1 MKKIILS
8 GVAVISLTAAMA
20 QTPYVNVSVGYGLG
34 IPGEKL
40 GTNSTTASNGDKTA
54 ENVYGTLGQGLSFG
68 ITPGY
73 FFNEHIGAEIGFNY
87 FMGSEVEVQTTATP
101 YGTAT
106 VTANSNQMRM
116 TPSLVLR
123 TGSEGL
129 YAYAKTGIVMPLG
142 GTTYTK
148 IDDTGAAGPN
158 TANTSEFE
166 TKGAF
171 SWGFSGALGVNYSIN
186 EMFSVF
192 GEANA
197 VHLRINAKTRTMT
210 AATSN
215 GVDVMGALT
224 TYDKEITYQDE
235 LNNSSNNSSY
245 NTNYSTATAKDD
257 LRTRNN
263 FGALFL
269 NIGLKINF

>member
-20 QTPYVNVSVGYGLG
+20 QNPYVNVSVGYGLG
-34 IPGEKL
+34 LPGEPL

-54 ENVYGTLGQGLSFG
+54 ENVYGTFGQGLSIG
-68 ITPGY
+68 LAPGY
-73 FFNEHIGAEIGFNY
+73 FINEHFGAELGFNY
-87 FMGSEVEVQTTATP
+87 FMGSKIDASTVSTP

-106 VTANSNQMRM
+106 TTVHSSQIRM
-116 TPSLVLR
+116 TPTLVFR

-129 YAYAKTGIVMPLG
+129 YGYAKTGVVMPLT
-142 GTTYTK
+142 GTTFAK
-148 IDDTGAAGPN
+148 VEDTGAAGPG
-158 TANTSEFE
+158 TSKTVETE

-171 SWGFSGALGVNYSIN
+171 SYGFSGAIGINYTIN
-186 EMFSVF
+186 DMFSVF

-197 VHLRINAKTRTMT
+197 VQLRINAKSTTITSYT
-210 AATSN
+210 AN
-215 GVDVMGALT
+215 GADVLSMMT
-224 TYDKEITYQDE
+224 TYDKETTYQDE
-235 LNNSSNNSSY
+235 LNNSSNNSAY
-245 NTNYSTATAKDD
+245 NSNYSTSSAKED
-257 LRTRNN
+257 LRTRRN